1 MNLDGIHRSQI
12 LDCAYNDIGVGYA
25 MGDGNPYTH
34 YWTVNF
40 GVSPR

>member
-1 MNLDGIHRSQI
+1 MKFDDNHRSQI
-12 LDCAYNDIGVGYA
+12 LDCAYNDIGVGYTL
-25 MGDGNPYTH
+25 GDGNLYTH